1 MNAIPTVER
10 DERTIA
16 VENEGIKLAYI
27 FIVYGLLID
36 VMYRA
41 WFLDEAA
48 WDLMAFVIL
57 GGAVTTFYQAK
68 HKALSTNWVKQA
80 LLIALIAGV
89 IAFIIAAVLA
99 AVK

>member
-1 MNAIPTVER
+1 MNDIPTVER

-27 FIVYGLLID
+27 FIVYGLLLD
-36 VMYRA
+36 VMYRG

-48 WDLMAFVIL
+48 WDLIAFVIL
-57 GGAVTTFYQAK
+57 GGVVTMLYQIK
-68 HKALSTNWVKQA
+68 HKAVASNWVKRA
-80 LLIALIAGV
+80 LLISLLGGV
-89 IAFIIAAVLA
+89 ISFIIAAVLA